1 MKNLNHIGAG
11 EKLLNQIQL
20 RNSSTVQHW
29 TRQQQL
35 ETYKL
40 QKKLPVVSDIE
51 KNLAVKLILRIIN
64 DKTYISNGLA
74 WFRKNIFC

>member
-20 RNSSTVQHW
+20 RNSSTVHHW

-40 QKKLPVVSDIE
+40 QKNCL
-51 KNLAVKLILRIIN
+51 LFQILKKTKIAGEQIRITRQN
-64 DKTYISNGLA
+64 TKPSSPGGPK
-74 WFRKNIFC
+74 RKSSKR

>member
-35 ETYKL
+35 ETYKF

-51 KNLAVKLILRIIN
+51 KKSR
-64 DKTYISNGLA
+64 S
-74 WFRKNIFC
+74 

>member
-40 QKKLPVVSDIE
+40 QKKLPVVLDIE
-51 KNLAVKLILRIIN
+51 KKSR
-64 DKTYISNGLA
+64 S
-74 WFRKNIFC
+74 